1 MKPISTTS
9 TGFFTKKWP
18 VFYEDN
24 HLLSLYKPSGLLV
37 QADQTGD
44 PSLLALSKAWL
55 KKKYNKPGR
64 VFLGLV
70 HRLDRPVAG
79 VVLFAKTSKAAGRLS
94 GQFRSGTAEKIYTAV
109 VEGVLRQPSGR
120 LTHPIERLNG
130 GSSRIP
136 DAATGKSRE
145 ARLEFEV
152 TGTGAG
158 RSLLHI
164 RLETGRHHQIRAQL
178 AYIGHPVLG
187 DIRYGA
193 SAPLAEKQIALC
205 ATELSVIHP
214 TARDTRTF
222 SSPLPAGWPWPGLEK
237 TAQAPPWNWTQIR
250 EEIDGF
256 APENT

>member
-1 MKPISTTS
+1 MPLISPTS
-9 TGFFTKKWP
+9 TGFFSKKWP

-24 HLLSLYKPSGLLV
+24 HLLALYKPSGLLV

-44 PSLLALSKAWL
+44 PSLLALAKAWL
-55 KKKYNKPGR
+55 KEKYQKPGR

-79 VVLFAKTSKAAGRLS
+79 VVVFAKTSKAAKRLS
-94 GQFRSGTAEKIYTAV
+94 EQFRSTTAEKSYTAV

-120 LTHPIERLNG
+120 LIHPIERING

-136 DAATGKSRE
+136 DAPTSKSRE
-145 ARLEFEV
+145 ARLQFALS
-152 TGTGAG
+152 GTSGG
-158 RSLLHI
+158 RSLVHV

-205 ATELSVIHP
+205 ATEISVLHP
-214 TARDTRTF
+214 TERNPRTF
-222 SSPLPAGWPWPGLEK
+222 ASPLPAGWPWPGLEK
-237 TAQAPPWNWTQIR
+237 AAQAPPWNWSQIR
-250 EEIDGF
+250 EEI
-256 APENT
+256 ASLKPLH